1 MLFRNPLLAENLMRA
16 TPKHQRKGTQMAFL
30 IFVFVALLAA
40 GGCTS
45 GQPSS
50 AAKTPPASAASSP
63 RATPVSAQPAT
74 AAQYVGDK
82 VCVACHKEV
91 VEKYTKTLM
100 GKTLTAPARP
110 NVQRVD
116 CEACHGPASAHVA
129 AGGGKGKG
137 ILVSFRQGVEPAQVQ
152 NQPCLKCHESGDRLY
167 WQGSPHNT
175 RDVACVSCHKIME
188 KASDRF
194 ALAKKTQNDTCAQ
207 CHLVRKAQSFRNS
220 HMATRDGATQC
231 SSCHNPHGSVTE
243 KLLKGNSVNEAC
255 YNCHPE
261 KRGPF
266 LWEHDP
272 VREGCTNCHEPH
284 GTLNDNLLKIR
295 RPRLCQSCHVEG
307 RHPSTS
313 GQPGSFVTVGAGCA
327 NCHSRF
333 HGSNHPSGNFF
344 LR

>member
-1 MLFRNPLLAENLMRA
+1 
-16 TPKHQRKGTQMAFL
+16 MAFL
-30 IFVFVALLAA
+30 AVVFIALLAA

-45 GQPSS
+45 NQPSS
-50 AAKTPPASAASSP
+50 PAAARPPAAPTS
-63 RATPVSAQPAT
+63 QAT
-74 AAQYVGDK
+74 APPANAQYVGDK
-82 VCVACHKEV
+82 VCVGCHKDA
-91 VEKYTKTLM
+91 VEKYAKTLM
-100 GKTLTAPARP
+100 GKTMTAPARP

-137 ILVSFRQGVEPAQVQ
+137 IVVSFRSGMEPARAQ
-152 NQPCLKCHESGDRLY
+152 NEPCLKCHESDERRY
-167 WQGSPHNT
+167 WKSSAHDT
-175 RDVACVSCHKIME
+175 RDVACVNCHKIME

-194 ALAKKTQNDTCAQ
+194 ALAKANQNDTCAQ

-220 HMATRDGATQC
+220 HMSTREGDTQC
-231 SSCHNPHGSVTE
+231 SSCHAPHGSPTE
-243 KLLKGNSVNEAC
+243 KLLKGNSVNETC
-255 YNCHPE
+255 YMCHPE

-272 VREGCTNCHEPH
+272 VRESCTNCHEPH

-307 RHPSTS
+307 RHPSTA
-313 GQPGSFVTVGAGCA
+313 GQPGTYVTVGAGCP
-327 NCHSRF
+327 NCHNRF